1 MNKIMWNPSVEVVT
15 HAGVREVDLMTKH
28 FMKRRV
34 FLQGT
39 IDSDSVHAL
48 MVQLMYLADNS
59 EEPINIYINSGGG
72 EVTSGLVLYD
82 FIQSIKCPVNMYCT
96 GIAASMAAVIFA
108 GGQKGRRYIL
118 PHSKVMIHEPLLSN
132 GVGGSATSIKNISD
146 SIIETRNIIN
156 GILAKH
162 TGKTKE
168 EIDEATRFDNYL
180 NASQSIEFGLCD
192 KEVTELL

>member
-1 MNKIMWNPSVEVVT
+1 MNKTVWNPAIEVTT
-15 HAGVREVDLMTKH
+15 HGGVRQVDLMTKH

-34 FLQGT
+34 FIQGT
-39 IDSDSVHAL
+39 IDSESVHSIL
-48 MVQLMYLADNS
+48 IQLMYLADTGN
-59 EEPINIYINSGGG
+59 EPIDIYINSNGG
-72 EVTSGLVLYD
+72 EVNSGLVLYD

-96 GIAASMAAVIFA
+96 GIAASMAAVILA
-108 GGQKGRRYIL
+108 GGQEGRRFIL

-132 GVGGSATSIKNISD
+132 GLGGSATSIKHISD

-180 NASQSIEFGLCD
+180 NAKESIEFGICD
-192 KEVTELL
+192 KEVEGLL